1 MNRAIELLKEAIALL
16 ETKEKTET
24 ESGNVELST
33 LNAGDTFKIGEHDF
47 IVLEQTNGQ
56 TMVISKGLMAE
67 DKVFDSNCRDY
78 SKSSLK
84 KFIESNIQPIIE
96 KEIGADNIIEHEVD
110 LTSVD
115 MQNEFGKCECKVR
128 PITFDEARK
137 YNDLLVDKNLPDW
150 FWTCTPWSIEDRGW
164 KYSVAVVS
172 PSGHIVDGGYNVGNG
187 VRPFCIFSSSIFV
200 SGE

>member
-1 MNRAIELLKEAIALL
+1 METKTTNKINNEKEKQPMTRAIELLKEAIVLL

-24 ESGNVELST
+24 ESGKVELST

-67 DKVFDSNCRDY
+67 NKEFDSNCRDY
-78 SKSSLK
+78 SESSLK

-137 YNDLLVDKNLPDW
+137 YNDLLVDKNLP
-150 FWTCTPWSIEDRGW
+150 
-164 KYSVAVVS
+164 
-172 PSGHIVDGGYNVGNG
+172 N
-187 VRPFCIFSSSIFV
+187 
-200 SGE
+200 

>member
-1 MNRAIELLKEAIALL
+1 MYRAIELLKEAIALL

-67 DKVFDSNCRDY
+67 NKVFDSNCRDY
-78 SKSSLK
+78 SKSILK

-164 KYSVAVVS
+164 KYSVTVVS
-172 PSGHIVDGGYNVGNG
+172 PSGFIHNFCDISLG
-187 VRPFCIFSSSIFV
+187 VRPFCILKSNIFV